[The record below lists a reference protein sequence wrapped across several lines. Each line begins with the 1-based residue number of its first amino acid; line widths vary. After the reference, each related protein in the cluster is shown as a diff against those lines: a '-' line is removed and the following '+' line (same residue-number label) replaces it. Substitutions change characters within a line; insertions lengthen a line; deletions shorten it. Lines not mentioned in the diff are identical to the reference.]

1 MAPPDSQNVLDRW
14 LCYNRVKPVRFT
26 GETAMALTSDAL
38 SVQAEER
45 GERLHALYELAL
57 EIAELHDLQQ
67 VLDTT
72 LKHCLELTGSQ
83 FGFIGLNTTDN
94 CALDVV
100 AIQGFEATPYF
111 YEHFHVIPLRPS
123 VFSNAVLENRPTR
136 SDDATVDPRR
146 IGQPRGHPP
155 VRAFLGVPLRSLGVP
170 VGMIGVANRP
180 GVYGDDHEHLLMTYA
195 SQVAIAIRNAK
206 LYEELSAAKQ
216 DLERQVAVRT
226 EELRQA
232 QESLAQH
239 ARQLQLLLAETVTAQ
254 ERERARI
261 AHNMHD
267 GANQLIFGALLEV
280 KAAQQRLAQGN
291 NERVGAALERVRA
304 VLKEVDGEIKRV
316 IYHLR
321 PPTLDALGLPAALS
335 RYAER
340 YQVFARLPCS
350 LEVIGAPRRLDPE
363 MEIGIYRV
371 AQEAL
376 QNASVHAKA
385 SKAHVTLTYAA
396 EAFQLSVSDDGVGFE
411 PEHGIGQRDGRL
423 GVLGMHERAQHLGG
437 VLTIYS
443 KPGRGTRVVLHLPTA
458 RRSETAPEQVEES
471 GDGTRVAFNSNT
483 RR

>member
-1 MAPPDSQNVLDRW
+1 
-14 LCYNRVKPVRFT
+14 
-26 GETAMALTSDAL
+26 
-38 SVQAEER
+38 
-45 GERLHALYELAL
+45 
-57 EIAELHDLQQ
+57 
-67 VLDTT
+67 
-72 LKHCLELTGSQ
+72 
-83 FGFIGLNTTDN
+83 
-94 CALDVV
+94 
-100 AIQGFEATPYF
+100 
-111 YEHFHVIPLRPS
+111 
-123 VFSNAVLENRPTR
+123 TR
-136 SDDATVDPRR
+136 SDDTTADPRR

-180 GVYGDDHEHLLMTYA
+180 GVYGDEHEHLLMTYA

-226 EELRQA
+226 DELRQA
-232 QESLAQH
+232 QKELAKH
-239 ARQLQLLLAETVTAQ
+239 ARQLRLLLAETVTAQ

-267 GANQLIFGALLEV
+267 SANQLIFGALLEV

-291 NERVGAALERVRA
+291 NERVGSALRRVRA

-340 YQVFARLPCS
+340 YRVFAHLPCAVQ
-350 LEVIGAPRRLDPE
+350 VIGEPRRLDPE
-363 MEIGIYRV
+363 TEIGIYRV

-376 QNASVHAKA
+376 QNASVHAHA
-385 SKAHVTLTYAA
+385 ATANVTLTYTP
-396 EAFQLSVSDDGVGFE
+396 EAFQLSVCDDGVGFE
-411 PEHGIGQRDGRL
+411 PEDVMGQREGGL

-437 VLTIYS
+437 ALTVSS
-443 KPGRGTRVVLHLPTA
+443 KPGSGTRVVLDLPA
-458 RRSETAPEQVEES
+458 ASRSGTAP
-471 GDGTRVAFNSNT
+471 D
-483 RR
+483 

>member
-1 MAPPDSQNVLDRW
+1 
-14 LCYNRVKPVRFT
+14 
-26 GETAMALTSDAL
+26 MALTSDVL

-45 GERLHALYELAL
+45 GERLQALYQLAL
-57 EIAELHDLQQ
+57 EIAELHDLQK
-67 VLDTT
+67 VFDTS
-72 LKHCLELTGSQ
+72 LKHCLELTDSQ
-83 FGFIGLNTTDN
+83 FGFIGLNTADSS
-94 CALDVV
+94 ALDVV

-170 VGMIGVANRP
+170 IGMIGVANRP
-180 GVYGDDHEHLLMTYA
+180 GVYGDEHEHLLMTYA

-226 EELRQA
+226 DELRQT
-232 QESLAQH
+232 QKELAKH
-239 ARQLQLLLAETVTAQ
+239 ANQLRLLLAETVTAQ

-280 KAAQQRLAQGN
+280 KAAQQRLVQGN
-291 NERVGAALERVRA
+291 NTLVGSALRRVGA

-316 IYHLR
+316 IFHLR

-340 YQVFARLPCS
+340 YQVFANLPCAIQ
-350 LEVIGAPRRLDPE
+350 VIGEPRRLDPE
-363 MEIGIYRV
+363 TEIGIYRV

-376 QNASVHAKA
+376 QNASVHAHA
-385 SKAHVTLTYAA
+385 STTTITLTYTP
-396 EAFQLSVSDDGVGFE
+396 EAFQLSVCDDGVGFE
-411 PEHGIGQRDGRL
+411 PEEVIGLREGGL

-437 VLTIYS
+437 ALTVSS
-443 KPGRGTRVVLHLPTA
+443 KPGRGTRVMLDLPIAST
-458 RRSETAPEQVEES
+458 SGTAPE
-471 GDGTRVAFNSNT
+471 
-483 RR
+483 

>member
-1 MAPPDSQNVLDRW
+1 
-14 LCYNRVKPVRFT
+14 
-26 GETAMALTSDAL
+26 MALTSDAL
-38 SVQAEER
+38 HLQAEER
-45 GERLHALYELAL
+45 GERLQALYQLAL

-67 VLDTT
+67 VLDTA

-83 FGFIGLNTTDN
+83 FGFIGLNTPDN
-94 CALDVV
+94 SALDVV
-100 AIQGFEATPYF
+100 AIEGFEATPYF

-123 VFSNAVLENRPTR
+123 VFALAVMENKPVRT
-136 SDDATVDPRR
+136 DDATADPRR
-146 IGQPRGHPP
+146 IGQPKGHPH
-155 VRAFLGVPLRSLGVP
+155 VRAFLGVPLRSLGVA

-180 GVYGDDHEHLLMTYA
+180 GAYSEEHEHLLMTYA

-216 DLERQVAVRT
+216 DLERQVAMRT

-232 QESLAQH
+232 QEELAQH

-291 NERVGAALERVRA
+291 NESVGSALERVRA

-340 YQVFARLPCS
+340 YQVFARLPCAVQ
-350 LEVIGAPRRLDPE
+350 VIGEPRRLDPE

-371 AQEAL
+371 TQEAL
-376 QNASVHAKA
+376 QNASIHAQATATK
-385 SKAHVTLTYAA
+385 VTLRYTPD
-396 EAFQLSVSDDGVGFE
+396 AFRLSVCDDGVGFE
-411 PEHGIGQRDGRL
+411 PEQILGQREGCL
-423 GVLGMHERAQHLGG
+423 GVLGMYERAQHLGG
-437 VLTIYS
+437 ALTISS
-443 KPGRGTRVVLHLPTA
+443 KPGQGTEVVLDLPTA
-458 RRSETAPEQVEES
+458 GRPESAPEQVEES
-471 GDGTRVAFNSNT
+471 GDGARVASYSHPGS
-483 RR
+483 

>member
-1 MAPPDSQNVLDRW
+1 
-14 LCYNRVKPVRFT
+14 
-26 GETAMALTSDAL
+26 MALTPDAL
-38 SVQAEER
+38 HLQAEER
-45 GERLHALYELAL
+45 GERLQALYRLAL

-67 VLDTT
+67 VLDTA

-83 FGFIGLNTTDN
+83 FGFIGLNTPDN
-94 CALDVV
+94 SALDVV

-123 VFSNAVLENRPTR
+123 VFATAVLENRPAR
-136 SDDATVDPRR
+136 SEDATTDPHR
-146 IGQPRGHPP
+146 IGQPKGHPP

-180 GVYGDDHEHLLMTYA
+180 GAYSDEHEHLLMTYA

-206 LYEELSAAKQ
+206 LYEELSAAKA

-226 EELRQA
+226 EELKQA
-232 QESLAQH
+232 QEELAQH
-239 ARQLQLLLAETVTAQ
+239 AHQLRLLLAETVTAQ

-280 KAAQQRLAQGN
+280 KAAQERLAQGN
-291 NERVGAALERVRA
+291 SERVGAALERVRA
-304 VLKEVDGEIKRV
+304 VLREVDGEIKRI

-321 PPTLDALGLPAALS
+321 PPTLDALGLPAALT

-340 YQVFARLPCS
+340 YMVFARLPCTVQIAG
-350 LEVIGAPRRLDPE
+350 EPHRLDPE

-371 AQEAL
+371 TQEAL
-376 QNASVHAKA
+376 QNASIHAQA
-385 SKAHVTLTYAA
+385 TSTRVTLTYAPD
-396 EAFQLSVSDDGVGFE
+396 AFRLSVRDDGVGFE
-411 PEHGIGQRDGRL
+411 PERVLALREGCL

-437 VLTIYS
+437 TLAIKS
-443 KPGRGTRVVLHLPTA
+443 APGQGTEVVLDLPRA
-458 RRSETAPEQVEES
+458 GRPETAPEQVEES
-471 GDGTRVAFNSNT
+471 GDGARVASYSHP

>member
-1 MAPPDSQNVLDRW
+1 
-14 LCYNRVKPVRFT
+14 
-26 GETAMALTSDAL
+26 MALTSDAV

-45 GERLHALYELAL
+45 GERLHALYQLAL

-67 VLDTT
+67 VLDTA

-83 FGFIGLNTTDN
+83 FGFIGLNTSDN
-94 CALDVV
+94 SALDVV

-123 VFSNAVLENRPTR
+123 VFSTAVLENRPTR
-136 SDDATVDPRR
+136 SDDATSDPNR

-155 VRAFLGVPLRSLGVP
+155 VRAFLGAPLRSHGVA

-180 GVYGDDHEHLLMTYA
+180 GAYGDEHERLLMTYA

-232 QESLAQH
+232 QEALAQH
-239 ARQLQLLLAETVTAQ
+239 TRQLQLLLAETVTAQ

-321 PPTLDALGLPAALS
+321 PPTLDALGLPPALS
-335 RYAER
+335 RYVER
-340 YQVFARLPCS
+340 YQVFARLPCV
-350 LEVIGAPRRLDPE
+350 LQVVGEPRRLDPE
-363 MEIGIYRV
+363 MEIGAYRV

-376 QNASVHAKA
+376 QNASIHAHA
-385 SKAHVTLTYAA
+385 SEARVTLTYTP
-396 EAFQLSVSDDGVGFE
+396 EAFQLSVCDDGVGFE
-411 PEHGIGQRDGRL
+411 PEEALGRREGGL
-423 GVLGMHERAQHLGG
+423 GLLGMRERAQRLGG
-437 VLTIYS
+437 ALIIDS
-443 KPGRGTRVVLHLPTA
+443 KPGRGTRVTLDLPGTA
-458 RRSETAPEQVEES
+458 GGGRAGE
-471 GDGTRVAFNSNT
+471 
-483 RR
+483 

>member
-1 MAPPDSQNVLDRW
+1 
-14 LCYNRVKPVRFT
+14 
-26 GETAMALTSDAL
+26 MALTSDAL
-38 SVQAEER
+38 HLQAEER
-45 GERLHALYELAL
+45 GERLQALYRLAL

-67 VLDTT
+67 VLDTA
-72 LKHCLELTGSQ
+72 LKHCLDLTGSQ
-83 FGFIGLNTTDN
+83 FGFIGLNTPDN
-94 CALDVV
+94 SALDVV

-123 VFSNAVLENRPTR
+123 VFATAVLENRPTR
-136 SDDATVDPRR
+136 SIDATTDPRR

-180 GVYGDDHEHLLMTYA
+180 DAYSDEHEHLLMTYA

-206 LYEELSAAKQ
+206 LYEELSAAKA

-226 EELRQA
+226 EELKQA
-232 QESLAQH
+232 QEELAQH
-239 ARQLQLLLAETVTAQ
+239 AHQLRLLLAETVTAQ

-280 KAAQQRLAQGN
+280 KAAQERLAQGN
-291 NERVGAALERVRA
+291 SERVGSALERVRA
-304 VLKEVDGEIKRV
+304 VLKEVDGEIKRI

-321 PPTLDALGLPAALS
+321 PPTLDALGLPAALM

-340 YQVFARLPCS
+340 YMVFARLPCTVQVVG
-350 LEVIGAPRRLDPE
+350 EPRRLDAE

-371 AQEAL
+371 TQEAL
-376 QNASVHAKA
+376 QNASIHAQA
-385 SKAHVTLTYAA
+385 TSTRVTLTYTPD
-396 EAFQLSVSDDGVGFE
+396 AFQLSVRDDGVGFE
-411 PEHGIGQRDGRL
+411 LDQVLAQREGCL

-437 VLTIYS
+437 TLTIRS
-443 KPGRGTRVVLHLPTA
+443 APGQGTEVVLDLPTA
-458 RRSETAPEQVEES
+458 GRPETAPEQVEES
-471 GDGTRVAFNSNT
+471 GDGARVASYSHS
-483 RR
+483 RGG